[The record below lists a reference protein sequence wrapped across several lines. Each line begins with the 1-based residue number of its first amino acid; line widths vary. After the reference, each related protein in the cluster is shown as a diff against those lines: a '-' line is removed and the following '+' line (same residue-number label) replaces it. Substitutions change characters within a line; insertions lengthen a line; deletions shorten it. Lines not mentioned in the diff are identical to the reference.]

1 VSSEALTLASEQTVW
16 RPKVN
21 PWAIGATVS
30 MAAFVEVLDT
40 SVANVALPYIAG
52 GLGASYDDS
61 TWVLTSYLAANAIVL
76 PISGWL
82 AEIIGRKRYFML
94 SLVVFTLSSLLCGL
108 APSLP
113 LLLFFRAVQGVGGGG
128 LQPMAQAILNDAF
141 PPEKRGIAFALYG
154 ISAVLAPTVG
164 PMLGGWITDNY
175 SWRWIFFITLP
186 VVFLAVYLTYTLV
199 EDPPFLRRLK
209 RGGIRVDYIGISMLA
224 LGVGSLQVLLD
235 KGQEDDWLGSH
246 FITTL
251 AITAAVCLITLVI
264 WEWFRK
270 EPIIDVH
277 MFKSFNFAA
286 ASLMMFMMGF
296 MLFSTLVLIPEFLQT
311 LMGYTAE
318 LAGLVLS
325 GGGLVLLTMM
335 PITGR
340 LTSKIQARYLI
351 AAGWLCL
358 AMGLFYSAH
367 QTDLFISFRFAMW
380 LRITQV
386 VGIGFL
392 FVPITAAGYIGVP
405 PEKGNSVSG
414 IINFMRNIGGSIG
427 TSLVTTLIVR
437 RSQYHQQILVG
448 HVTPDTPEFRSA
460 LHALSSEIARS
471 GLRATDAHNQAIARF
486 YGLVNQQARSLSYM
500 DTFWILGVLCSVM
513 FVLAFFLKRNDPG
526 AGGDVAAG

>member
-1 VSSEALTLASEQTVW
+1 LA
-16 RPKVN
+16 PKVN

-30 MAAFVEVLDT
+30 LAAFVEVLDT

-76 PISGWL
+76 PMSGWL
-82 AEIIGRKRYFML
+82 AEVIGRKRYFML
-94 SLVVFTLSSLLCGL
+94 SLFIFTLSSLACGL
-108 APSLP
+108 APNLP
-113 LLLFFRAVQGVGGGG
+113 VLLLFRAVQGVGGGG

-141 PPEKRGIAFALYG
+141 PPEKRGVAFALYG

-186 VVFLAVYLTYTLV
+186 VVSFALFLTHTLV
-199 EDPPFLRRLK
+199 EDPPFLLRLK
-209 RGGIRVDYIGISMLA
+209 KGGIRVDYIGMSMLA
-224 LGVGSLQVLLD
+224 LGIGSLQVVLD
-235 KGQEDDWLGSH
+235 KGQEDDWFGSH

-251 AITAAVCLITLVI
+251 ATTAAVCLITLVI
-264 WEWFRK
+264 WEWFHK
-270 EPIIDVH
+270 DPIVDVR

-286 ASLMMFMMGF
+286 ANLMMFMMGL

-311 LMGYTAE
+311 LAGYTAE

-325 GGGLVLLTMM
+325 GGGVVLLIMM

-340 LTSKIQARYLI
+340 LTTKIQARYLI
-351 AAGWLCL
+351 ALGWICL
-358 AMGLFYSAH
+358 AIGLFYSAH
-367 QTDLFISFRFAMW
+367 KIDLFISFPFATW

-386 VGIGFL
+386 IGIGFL

-405 PEKGNSVSG
+405 PEKGNSASG

-427 TSLVTTLIVR
+427 TSMVTTVIIR
-437 RSQYHQQILVG
+437 RSQYHQQILAG
-448 HVTPDTPEFRSA
+448 HVTPDTPAFRSA
-460 LHALSSEIARS
+460 LHALSAEIAHS
-471 GLRATDAHNQAIARF
+471 GLGTADAHNQSIARF
-486 YGLVNQQARSLSYM
+486 YGLVNQQARALSYM
-500 DTFWILGVLCSVM
+500 DTFWVLGALCSVM
-513 FVLAFFLKRNDPG
+513 FVLAFFLKKNDPG
-526 AGGDVAAG
+526 AGGNVAAG